1 MWATASS
8 RAERWVTPAWAAFAT
23 LNVVLM
29 WALPGLETVPFHLAW
44 VSLALAYGLTQWTLA
59 VTFMVCA
66 VLTAA
71 TGMPLAH
78 RANSGVIAI
87 EEISEIPL
95 MALLFLVMVAH
106 VRRRSAALAEAR
118 LAADRERVAREVQKR
133 FVRLASHELRTPI
146 TVARGYTE
154 LLREDF
160 RNPRVRED
168 IRVVLDEL
176 DKLDDIAGRLLALA
190 LVHQISELDTEI
202 VDMTAL
208 MRRVARRWEP
218 VAGRPVIVEVASA
231 SVHGDERRL
240 ETALD
245 CLVDNA
251 LLHGEGGSVLFLRAR
266 QDGAWTIIEVEDDGP
281 GIPAE
286 RRLALLGEHASPLE
300 SRRGSGLG
308 LTIVRGVVDA
318 HGGQIALS
326 TPPSGGLWVTI
337 RLPAAA
343 VEIPRAS

>member
-8 RAERWVTPAWAAFAT
+8 RPERWVTPGWVAFAT

-59 VTFMVCA
+59 VTFTVCA
-66 VLTAA
+66 VLTVA
-71 TGMPLAH
+71 TGLPLAH
-78 RANSGVIAI
+78 RAGSGVIAV

-95 MALLFLVMVAH
+95 MALLFLVMVGH
-106 VRRRSAALAEAR
+106 VRRRSAAVAEAR
-118 LAADRERVAREVQKR
+118 LAADREWVAREMQKR

-154 LLREDF
+154 LLNDDF
-160 RNPRVRED
+160 RNARVRED

-176 DKLDDIAGRLLALA
+176 DKLERIAGRLLALA
-190 LVHQISELDTEI
+190 LAHQMSELDPDI

-208 MRRVARRWEP
+208 VRRVARRWEP
-218 VAGRPVIVEVASA
+218 VAGRPVTVDVASA
-231 SVHGDERRL
+231 SVYGDEERL
-240 ETALD
+240 EAALD

-251 LLHGEGGSVLFLRAR
+251 LLHGEDGSVLCLRAY

-286 RRLALLGEHASPLE
+286 WRPALLGEHGFPLE

-308 LTIVRGVVDA
+308 LTIVRGVVHA
-318 HGGQIALS
+318 HGGQIALG

-337 RLPAAA
+337 RLPVAA

>member
-1 MWATASS
+1 
-8 RAERWVTPAWAAFAT
+8 
-23 LNVVLM
+23 
-29 WALPGLETVPFHLAW
+29 

-59 VTFMVCA
+59 VTFTVCA
-66 VLTAA
+66 VLTVA
-71 TGMPLAH
+71 TGWPLVH

-95 MALLFLVMVAH
+95 MALLFLVMVGH

-118 LAADRERVAREVQKR
+118 VAADRERVAREMQKR

-154 LLREDF
+154 LLHEDS
-160 RNPRVRED
+160 RNLRVRED

-176 DKLDDIAGRLLALA
+176 DKLERITGRLLALA
-190 LVHQISELDTEI
+190 LAHQISELDTEI

-218 VAGRPVIVEVASA
+218 VAGRPVTVEVAPA
-231 SVHGDERRL
+231 RVHGEEERL

-251 LLHGEGGSVLFLRAR
+251 LLHGEGGSVLCLRSR
-266 QDGAWTIIEVEDDGP
+266 QDGPWAIIEVEDDGP
-281 GIPAE
+281 GIPKE
-286 RRLALLGEHASPLE
+286 RRLALLGEHGSPQE

-308 LTIVRGVVDA
+308 LKIVRGVVDA

-326 TPPSGGLWVTI
+326 TSPSGGLWVTI
-337 RLPAAA
+337 RLPAAV